1 MQTQLT
7 DFMKNTPDGR
17 EADRILR
24 SCVHCGFCLATCPT
38 YQLLGNELDSPRGRI
53 YLVKQMLEGGPVTQK
68 TLLHLDRCLTCRAC
82 ETTCPS
88 GVQYGKL
95 IDIGRGIA
103 EKKIG
108 RSLFAQIQ
116 RKALRV
122 LLPKPRLFAPLFK
135 LGQLFRPLLPGT
147 LKAHLPV
154 PVEPGAWPAP
164 RHARKML
171 VLDGCVQPS
180 LAPQINTAAA
190 RVLDSLGISLSVA
203 PQAGCCGA
211 LAYHLNAHD
220 EALAAMRRNVDAWL
234 PYLDQGVEAIVMTA
248 SGCGV
253 TVREYGYYLR
263 HDAAYASSAA
273 RVSALTR
280 DMSEIL
286 LAEKDALLQR
296 LANTKCEMRNA
307 KLAVHTPCTLQHG
320 QKINGVLE
328 AMLTAVGFEV
338 VDAPERHVCCGAAG
352 TYSILQPALSS
363 QLLKNKIAA
372 LETHQPE
379 RIVTANIGCLLHL
392 QNGTQKPVSHWI
404 ELIDAVLRPD

>member
-1 MQTQLT
+1 MQTQLA
-7 DFMKNTPDGR
+7 DFIKDSTEGR

-38 YQLLGNELDSPRGRI
+38 YQLVGNELDSPRGRI
-53 YLVKQMLEGGPVTQK
+53 YLIKQMLEGAPVTGK

-103 EKKIG
+103 EKQIG
-108 RSLFAQIQ
+108 RSWRAQMV

-122 LLPKPRLFAPLFK
+122 LLLTPTLFAPLLK
-135 LGQLFRPLLPGT
+135 LGQVFRPWLPAA
-147 LKAHLPV
+147 LQSNLPA
-154 PVEPGAWPAP
+154 PRAAGEWPAP

-171 VLDGCVQPS
+171 VLAGCVQPAM
-180 LAPQINTAAA
+180 APQINSATA
-190 RVLDSLGISLSVA
+190 RVLDRLGISLLVA
-203 PQAGCCGA
+203 PEAGCCGA
-211 LAYHLNAHD
+211 LSYHLNAHD
-220 EALAAMRRNVDAWL
+220 EALDYMRRNIDAWT

-253 TVREYGYYLR
+253 TVREYGDYLK
-263 HDAAYASSAA
+263 HDPLYAEKAA
-273 RVSALTR
+273 RISRMTR
-280 DMSEIL
+280 DVSEIL
-286 LAEKDALLQR
+286 VAEIDAVQR
-296 LANTKCEMRNA
+296 L
-307 KLAVHTPCTLQHG
+307 LAGNKSARSRVAIHTPCTLQHG

-328 AMLTAVGFEV
+328 AVLTRAGYEIT
-338 VDAPERHVCCGAAG
+338 ACPERHLCCGAAG

-363 QLLKNKIAA
+363 QLLKNKITA
-372 LETHQPE
+372 LESDQPE

-392 QNGTQKPVSHWI
+392 QSGTQKPVAHWI
-404 ELIDAVLRPD
+404 ELIDERLKPV